1 MGFGITRFEN
11 NFVDCPFDTCL
22 GKYSQGFE
30 IKLHLLRNGKRP
42 QIESLL
48 RNGKCPQ
55 IESLLVI
62 LHHDMSIKKSM
73 YAIFICLEAIIV
85 IAI

>member
-30 IKLHLLRNGKRP
+30 IKLHLLRNGK
-42 QIESLL
+42 
-48 RNGKCPQ
+48 CPQ
-55 IESLLVI
+55 IESLLGDS
-62 LHHDMSIKKSM
+62 HSSS
-73 YAIFICLEAIIV
+73 
-85 IAI
+85 